1 MNAKSKEL
9 SQLARDARRLGRAAE
24 VAIRK
29 IEGAEKEIAANRGKV
44 ERYFSD
50 DFCWAFLYELPYLQL
65 LILLMA
71 ALGMIDE
78 FLQTVKNAEN
88 PREAV
93 LDQIEREMNDDTP
106 VDWEGGSGG
115 CFSEEDVFAILT
127 AVFRSLKSLG
137 LYGSYMSELIE
148 QVRNGSETAF
158 FHALRVDRTVIGC
171 PSCWLFALTHLS
183 RAEFF
188 QDKRY
193 LAQFIS
199 AIKGKPPSSLRTHR
213 KLRVTLQFL
222 SEAGLLGKNQEVTMD
237 DIAFIQEVG
246 VYSRKAGAE
255 RSLEQFV
262 RRWLDSKMSPTQK
275 D

>member
-1 MNAKSKEL
+1 
-9 SQLARDARRLGRAAE
+9 
-24 VAIRK
+24 V
-29 IEGAEKEIAANRGKV
+29 
-44 ERYFSD
+44 
-50 DFCWAFLYELPYLQL
+50 QL

-78 FLQTVKNAEN
+78 FLQIVQNAEN

-93 LDQIEREMNDDTP
+93 LDAIECGMKSDTP
-106 VDWEGGSGG
+106 LDWKGGARG
-115 CFSEEDVFAILT
+115 CFSEEDVLAILT

-137 LYGSYMSELIE
+137 LYGSYMSELVE
-148 QVRNGSETAF
+148 QIRSGSEAAF

-193 LAQFIS
+193 LSRFIS
-199 AIKGKPPSSLRTHR
+199 AVRGKPPSSLRTHR
-213 KLRVTLQFL
+213 KLRVTLQFFL
-222 SEAGLLGKNQEVTMD
+222 EAGLLGKNQQVTMD

-246 VYSRKAGAE
+246 VYSKKVGAE

-262 RRWLDSKMSPTQK
+262 RRWLDSKSSPTQK
-275 D
+275 G

>member
-1 MNAKSKEL
+1 MNAKPKEL
-9 SQLARDARRLGRAAE
+9 SQLAKNAKRLGRAAE
-24 VAIRK
+24 ATTKK
-29 IEGAEKEIAANRGKV
+29 IEEAEKGIAANRGKL
-44 ERYFSD
+44 ERHFSD
-50 DFCWAFLYELPYLQL
+50 SFCWAFLYELPYVQL

-78 FLQTVKNAEN
+78 FVQMVKNAEN
-88 PREAV
+88 PQNAV
-93 LDQIEREMNDDTP
+93 LDQIEREMKDDTP
-106 VDWEGGSGG
+106 LDWKGGTGG
-115 CFSEEDVFAILT
+115 RFSEQDVCAILT

-137 LYGSYMSELIE
+137 LYGSYMPELVE

-171 PSCWLFALTHLS
+171 PTCWLFALTRLS

-188 QDKRY
+188 EDKRY
-193 LAQFIS
+193 LARFIS
-199 AIKGKPPSSLRTHR
+199 AMKGKPPSSLRTHR

-222 SEAGLLGKNQEVTMD
+222 LENGLLRKNQEVTKH

-246 VYSRKAGAE
+246 VYAQDAD

-262 RRWLDSKMSPTQK
+262 RRWLDSKMSPTEK